1 MFVKHVRFFFR
12 QSYVPQSSR
21 SSNGWCFNDE
31 ETSKK
36 RGNWP
41 IIRKSVAADSVDAE
55 PIAAAQFQLKICGQL
70 VRLPLHHAPGS
81 HSFSD
86 LLYKAPKEVVEEW
99 AEELDEEE
107 EGDEE
112 GETVEVNYSVLQ

>member
-1 MFVKHVRFFFR
+1 M
-12 QSYVPQSSR
+12 Y
-21 SSNGWCFNDE
+21 
-31 ETSKK
+31 
-36 RGNWP
+36 
-41 IIRKSVAADSVDAE
+41 
-55 PIAAAQFQLKICGQL
+55 
-70 VRLPLHHAPGS
+70 HAPGS

-86 LLYKAPKEVVEEW
+86 LFYKAPKEVVEEW